1 MITIEDFTLLPEGS
15 NAPFDGPVARCP
27 ICGRNGIVKRPENAA
42 PYCIHAEESEVLCD
56 GMLVEPTERC
66 DLTRA

>member
-15 NAPFDGPVARCP
+15 IIAAEGTISRCP
-27 ICGRNGIVKRPENAA
+27 ACGRGGIVNRPENAT

-56 GMLVEPTERC
+56 GMLVEPTDRC